1 LARISEVVQSA
12 LVGTAFLHRA
22 LLVAAVASLLT
33 GCRQPQ
39 PPAGEGSVMLPPD
52 ACVDRPPT
60 SRYTCQQ
67 EARWGKCDESWMHS
81 SCDQTCGRCYRGAA
95 SCPARVNGERM
106 GAKLRFDAPL
116 TSFTR
121 TFELRYNNP
130 NHPDYDQVRV
140 ARDPASR
147 GHYTLRA
154 SSWTVYGTSRI
165 AVVLDLETGEI
176 VRQAEV
182 SGHDLGTV
190 RVAFPPQGDAAAFRK
205 ELAALREI
213 VARVQA
219 GYWLA
224 DEGFEQPA
232 LAELIGPLCYID
244 ALDAALVKGATG

>member
-1 LARISEVVQSA
+1 MGIVILR
-12 LVGTAFLHRA
+12 RA
-22 LLVAAVASLLT
+22 LLAAAVASLLV
-33 GCRQPQ
+33 GCWQRR
-39 PPAGEGSVMLPPD
+39 PPATDGSAMLPPD

-67 EARWGKCDESWMHS
+67 EAGWGKCGESWMHS
-81 SCDQTCGRCYRGAA
+81 SCDQTCGRCYLGAA
-95 SCPARVNGERM
+95 SCPAKVTGERM

-116 TSFTR
+116 GAFAQ

-130 NHPDYDQVRV
+130 NHPDYDRVRV

-154 SSWTVYGTSRI
+154 SSWTVYGTSRV

-176 VRQAEV
+176 VRQSEV

-190 RVAFPPQGDAAAFRK
+190 RVAFPPQGDTAGYRK

-213 VARVQA
+213 VVRVQA

-224 DEGFEQPA
+224 DQGFEQPA
-232 LAELIGPLCYID
+232 LAELLGPLCYVD
-244 ALDAALVKGATG
+244 ALDAALAKGAAG